1 MVPSRELLT
10 EENRQYIA
18 RAREVAEKYVL
29 PHATRWDQT
38 GEYPWEAIEALRE
51 YDLMGVWIPKE
62 YGGHG
67 GGVLNLCLV
76 VEELSRVCGAV
87 GVAYAVNALG
97 SFPIIISGTEE
108 QKRRYLPAIA
118 RGEKLVA
125 FCLSEYGA
133 GSDAGSLKTRAVR
146 DGDSYVITGD
156 KKWTTNA
163 EAASIYT
170 VYATTDPEKGT
181 RGISAFIV
189 EKGMDGFFIGKKED
203 KMGIR
208 AVPVHETHFREC
220 RVPRSQ
226 LLGGQE
232 GIGFYNAM
240 MTLDRARPGVAAQA
254 VGLAQGA
261 YEMAVEWVSKREQFG
276 QPLITQQAIQFM
288 LADMA
293 ALIEA
298 ARQLV
303 YTSARA
309 VDAGLKTA
317 TMLAAMGKF
326 FASDVAMRVT
336 TDAVQLF
343 GGYGY
348 VREYVIEKYMRDAKI
363 TQIYEG
369 TNQIQRLVVAR
380 NIIRLM
386 GHQDGL
392 LTAFLNRTAARRPEH
407 LRSGEWQPLD
417 I

>member
-1 MVPSRELLT
+1 MS
-10 EENRQYIA
+10 EENRRYA
-18 RAREVAEKYVL
+18 ERAREVAEKYVL
-29 PHATRWDQT
+29 PRAAEWDRT
-38 GEYPWEAIEALRE
+38 GEYPWAAIEALRA

-67 GGVLNLCLV
+67 AGLLNLCLV

-87 GVAYAVNALG
+87 GVAYMVNALG
-97 SFPIIISGTEE
+97 SLPLILGGTEE

-118 RGEKLVA
+118 RGEKLIA

-133 GSDAGSLKTRAVR
+133 GSDAGGLKTQAVR
-146 DGDSYVITGD
+146 EGDDYVITGD

-163 EAASIYT
+163 EAASIYI

-189 EKGMDGFFIGKKED
+189 EKGMDGFIIGKKED

-208 AVPVHETHFREC
+208 AVPVHETHFRAC
-220 RVPRSQ
+220 RVPRAN

-261 YEMAVEWVSKREQFG
+261 WELAAEWVAKRVQFG
-276 QPLITQQAIQFM
+276 QALIAQEAIQFM

-293 ALIEA
+293 TAIEA

-303 YTSARA
+303 YTAAQAADR
-309 VDAGLKTA
+309 DLKTLS
-317 TMLAAMGKF
+317 MLAAMCKV
-326 FASDVAMRVT
+326 FASDVAMRVA

-348 VREYVIEKYMRDAKI
+348 VREYMVEKYMRDAKI

-369 TNQIQRLVVAR
+369 TNQIQRLVIAR
-380 NIIRLM
+380 HILRWVS
-386 GHQDGL
+386 GRDGL
-392 LTAFLNRTAARRPEH
+392 LSEFLNVTGARKPED
-407 LRSGEWQPLD
+407 LRSGEWIPL
-417 I
+417 

>member
-1 MVPSRELLT
+1 MIPSRELLS
-10 EENRQYIA
+10 EENRQYVE

-29 PHATRWDQT
+29 PRAAEWDRT
-38 GEYPWEAIEALRE
+38 GEYPWAAIEALRA

-67 GGVLNLCLV
+67 AGLLNLCLV

-87 GVAYAVNALG
+87 GVAYMVNALG
-97 SFPIIISGTEE
+97 SFPIILGGTEE

-133 GSDAGSLKTRAVR
+133 GSDAGSLKTQAVR
-146 DGDSYVITGD
+146 DGDAYVITGD

-163 EAASIYT
+163 DAASIYT

-189 EKGMDGFFIGKKED
+189 EKGMDGFIIGKKED

-208 AVPVHETHFREC
+208 AVPVHETHFRAC
-220 RVPRSQ
+220 RVPKEN

-232 GIGFYNAM
+232 GTGFYNAM

-261 YEMAVEWVSKREQFG
+261 FELAAEWVAKRVQFG
-276 QPLITQQAIQFM
+276 QPLIAQEAVQFM

-293 ALIEA
+293 TAIEA

-303 YTSARA
+303 YTAAQAADR
-309 VDAGLKTA
+309 DLKTLS
-317 TMLAAMGKF
+317 MLSAMCKV
-326 FASDVAMRVT
+326 FASDVAMRVA

-369 TNQIQRLVVAR
+369 TNQIQRLVIAR
-380 NIIRLM
+380 NLIRWVS
-386 GHQDGL
+386 GRDGL
-392 LTAFLNRTAARRPEH
+392 LSAFLNVTGARKPED
-407 LRSGEWQPLD
+407 LRSGEWIPL
-417 I
+417 